1 MVSGFRFQ
9 VMMNKTRVKSF
20 FSNAGKLKVLVI
32 GDVMLDSYIWG
43 SVTRI
48 SPEAPVPIVAVKKR
62 INLLGGAANVALNIK
77 AIGAEPI
84 LCSVIGDDPKGRDF
98 LDLLRIEGLMRDGIY
113 SSEERLTTTKFRVI
127 GNNSQ
132 LLRVDEES
140 DNELSTFESDK
151 LINKF
156 NFFLSNKQVDVII
169 MQDYNKGVLSPGI
182 IEHVINQAKKHHI
195 PVAVD
200 PKKANFDL
208 YRDIALFKP
217 NLSELTEGIKIRFNP
232 LNQEELA
239 NAVGHFQKKQ
249 QIKNLIVT
257 LSEQGI
263 FISSSNKNN
272 QYERHFIP
280 SHVRSV
286 ADVSGAGDTV
296 ISIASLCLAL
306 QLPSY
311 EMAFL
316 SNLAG
321 GLVCESVGVVPID
334 RNKFYKEI
342 QNYSEND

>member
-1 MVSGFRFQ
+1 
-9 VMMNKTRVKSF
+9 MMNKTKIKSF

-43 SVTRI
+43 SVNRI
-48 SPEAPVPIVAVKKR
+48 SPEAPVPIVTVNKR
-62 INLLGGAANVALNIK
+62 TNLLGGAANVALNIK

-84 LCSVIGDDPKGRDF
+84 LCSVIGNDSKGRD
-98 LDLLRIEGLMRDGIY
+98 LLELLKIEGLTQGGIY
-113 SSEERLTTTKFRVI
+113 SSEERITTTKFRVI

-140 DNELSTFESDK
+140 DNELSMFESDK

-156 NFFLSNKQVDVII
+156 NFFLSHTQVDVII
-169 MQDYNKGVLSPGI
+169 IQDYNKGVLSPRI
-182 IEHVINQAKKHHI
+182 IERVINQAKKHQI

-200 PKKANFDL
+200 PKKKNFEL

-217 NLSELTEGIKIRFNP
+217 NLSELTEGLKIEFNP
-232 LNQEELA
+232 TNQEELA
-239 NAVGHFQKKQ
+239 NAAGHFQEKQ

-257 LSEQGI
+257 LSERGI
-263 FISSSNKNN
+263 FISSINENN
-272 QYERHFIP
+272 QYERHLIP

-296 ISIASLCLAL
+296 ISVASLCLAL

-321 GLVCESVGVVPID
+321 GLVCESVGVAPID

-342 QNYSEND
+342 QNYSAND

>member
-1 MVSGFRFQ
+1 
-9 VMMNKTRVKSF
+9 MMNKTRVKSF

-43 SVTRI
+43 SVNRI

-156 NFFLSNKQVDVII
+156 NFFLSHNQVDVII

-182 IEHVINQAKKHHI
+182 IEYVINQAKKHQI

-217 NLSELTEGIKIRFNP
+217 NLSELTEGINIKFNP
-232 LNQEELA
+232 LNQKELA

-257 LSEQGI
+257 LSDRGI
-263 FISSSNKNN
+263 FISSSDENN
-272 QYERHFIP
+272 QYERHLIP

-334 RNKFYKEI
+334 RNKFSKEI